1 MSELAIID
9 SDAFEKIKKVAD
21 LYVDGI
27 TSPHTIARRLNI
39 KVVEARQAIDQWH
52 EVLRHDQESRDS
64 ARDALNVMVQR
75 YDALLT
81 EANDNL
87 KNLKTLVYDADI
99 ASKINATLKLI
110 GELDAKRVD
119 LLQKAGLL
127 DAHDLGDEL
136 AEREEREAVLINILR
151 NHLCENCKVEVAHQL
166 GKVTGQ
172 VESVRVDD

>member
-9 SDAFEKIKKVAD
+9 SDAFDKIKRVAD
-21 LYVDGI
+21 LYVDGV
-27 TSPHTIARRLNI
+27 TSPYTIARRLNI

-52 EVLRHDQESRDS
+52 EVLRNDQESRDA

-75 YDALLT
+75 YDLLLT
-81 EANDNL
+81 EANRNL
-87 KNLKTLVYDADI
+87 QDLKSLTFDSDV
-99 ASKINATLKLI
+99 ASKINATIKLI

-136 AEREEREAVLINILR
+136 AEREERETILINILR
-151 NHLCENCKVEVAHQL
+151 NHLCEDCKVEVAHQL

-172 VESVRVDD
+172 VESVRVD